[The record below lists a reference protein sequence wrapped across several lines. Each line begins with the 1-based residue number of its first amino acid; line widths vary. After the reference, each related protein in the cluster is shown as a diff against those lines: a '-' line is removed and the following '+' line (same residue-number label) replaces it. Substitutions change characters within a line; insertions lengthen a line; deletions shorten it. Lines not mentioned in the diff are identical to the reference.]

1 MPKVSVVGLIAI
13 DRFMPIR
20 GPYRNRVSNKGKEN
34 TLKKGKKNTLRHYSM
49 LELYEGKL
57 SRTVLRRGNGGN
69 SVPLAGGDA
78 GDYAAA
84 GILSPSMSMSGYQRL
99 GDVPNELITDSHSS
113 PICESVSKKWAESG
127 QPW

>member
-1 MPKVSVVGLIAI
+1 LYTLIAI

-69 SVPLAGGDA
+69 PDSLSRRLLGGGTAIFTAMGLVAGA
-78 GDYAAA
+78 T
-84 GILSPSMSMSGYQRL
+84 L
-99 GDVPNELITDSHSS
+99 
-113 PICESVSKKWAESG
+113 
-127 QPW
+127 